1 MTTLYQLEL
10 DQRNVD
16 CGMSYVF
23 QLDSGAFFLID
34 GGFFTEGEADRLYR
48 FLRERSDGKP
58 VIADWFFSH
67 AHQDHIG
74 VFLDMVLNHGDDVEI
89 RGLTYN
95 FQPLPLPETG
105 EGWRIKSNDLAT
117 VRKFY
122 EVTAERCADIPVRT
136 PHTGD
141 RWTLEA
147 LDIEVLYTHED
158 LRTESSFNDH
168 STVIRV
174 TCEGQSILFLGDI
187 WTEGSRIMLETVPE
201 KLRCDLVQVAHHGFD
216 GASEELYR
224 AAGAKVAL
232 WPTAVYNLKPN
243 ENLPANRYL
252 RTQSG
257 IVEHLVSGRGTVA
270 LPLPYEPGHSTVI
283 SRLEENLQGS
293 ES

>member
-74 VFLDMVLNHGDDVEI
+74 VFLDMMLNHRKDVEL

-95 FQPLPLPETG
+95 FQPLALPETD
-105 EGWRIKSNDLAT
+105 EGWRVKSNDLAT

-122 EVTAERCADIPVRT
+122 EVVAEHCAGVPVRT
-136 PHTGD
+136 PHVGD
-141 RWTLEA
+141 RWTLES
-147 LDIEVLYTHED
+147 LEIETLFTHEE
-158 LRTESSFNDH
+158 LRRESSFNDH

-174 TCEGQSILFLGDI
+174 TCEGQAILFLGDI
-187 WTEGSRIMLETVPE
+187 WKEGCRYMLETEPE
-201 KLRCDLVQVAHHGFD
+201 KLRCDLVQVSHHGFD
-216 GASEELYR
+216 GATEELYR
-224 AAGAKVAL
+224 ATGAKTAL

-243 ENLPANRYL
+243 EDRPANRYL
-252 RTQSG
+252 MTQSG
-257 IVEHLVSGRGTVA
+257 ITEHLVSGRGTAA
-270 LPLPYEPGHSTVI
+270 LPLPYTPGSFRII
-283 SRLEENLQGS
+283 SRLEENL
-293 ES
+293 